1 MAALD
6 RKKIYRYNRH
16 VKFKRRWVL
25 WFAILLL
32 AAIVANYWRQRHL
45 ESSQDQPILAA
56 ARRYGVHPALIK
68 AVVWRES
75 RFDPDARGSKGEI
88 GLMQIMEP
96 TGREWA
102 ETEHVTLL
110 FHQQLSDPEL
120 NTRCGTWLLRKLLRR
135 YEQTDN
141 ATVYALAD
149 YNAGRTHVLRWA
161 KGAAATNSAEFL
173 QQMTY
178 PGTREYVKSV
188 TKKFAHYAETFPR
201 LETKP

>member
-1 MAALD
+1 MKIRPRWIFAL
-6 RKKIYRYNRH
+6 
-16 VKFKRRWVL
+16 
-25 WFAILLL
+25 ALLL
-32 AAIVANYWRQRHL
+32 LVSFGLYLWRQSRL
-45 ESSQDQPILAA
+45 ESSQDKPILAA

-75 RFDPDARGSKGEI
+75 RFNPSARGGKGEI
-88 GLMQIMEP
+88 GLMQIMEG

-102 ETEHVTLL
+102 EAEHITFYFHEQL
-110 FHQQLSDPEL
+110 FDPEQ
-120 NTRCGTWLLRKLLRR
+120 NTRAGTWFLRKALRR

-149 YNAGRTHVLRWA
+149 YNAGRTHVLQWA

-173 QQMTY
+173 KQMTY

-188 TKKFAHYAETFPR
+188 TKRFAHYAEKLP
-201 LETKP
+201 PP